1 MGWANRI
8 TLARAVLTV
17 LVWALVGLGEGR
29 GPAWWHVT
37 FAVFTL
43 TAVTDMV
50 DGALA
55 RRLGEVSVFGRI
67 ADPLV
72 DKLLVLGT
80 ITALLPVPGVPQVL
94 PVWVALVIVVREL
107 LVTVLRSAVEAQG
120 GNFQAAF
127 WGKLKMISQCVL
139 LGGVLEWQAGV
150 PWVRAPIPALG
161 GANVVL
167 LLAWLAAGITLVSCL
182 DYARRGWAL
191 LSAGGAAG
199 PRR

>member
-8 TLARAVLTV
+8 TLARAALTV
-17 LVWALVGLGEGR
+17 VVWILVALAEGR
-29 GPAWWHVT
+29 GEGWWQAAMVV
-37 FAVFTL
+37 FAFTAL
-43 TAVTDMV
+43 TDVV

-80 ITALLPVPGVPQVL
+80 IVALLPVPDVRQAL

-120 GNFQAAF
+120 GNFQAAL
-127 WGKLKMISQCVL
+127 WGKLKMIAQCVA
-139 LGGVLEWQAGV
+139 LGAVLQWKAGTAWLDAR
-150 PWVRAPIPALG
+150 PQALG
-161 GANVVL
+161 GAPVVVL
-167 LLAWLAAGITLVSCL
+167 FAWVAAAVTLISCV
-182 DYARRGWAL
+182 DYAARGWRML
-191 LSAGGAAG
+191 RSA
-199 PRR
+199 